1 MMFLGSAIKHNLK
14 VTTEHM
20 KMLLIIPNTKLFPEV
35 TRSILQLRAFPSLT
49 DGAIKNSNSH
59 ISLVKKSLPY

>member
-14 VTTEHM
+14 AITEQM
-20 KMLLIIPNTKLFPEV
+20 KTLFIILNIKLFPKV

-59 ISLVKKSLPY
+59 ISLVKKSLP